1 MRFYEKHY
9 KADDRFEEIYYKMFF
24 DGGGKVLDIGC
35 STGNFAVQDKKNI
48 IGVDLDEDQIK
59 IAKSRGLN
67 AIKFDANK
75 KLPFKD
81 NTFDKVNCRHVI
93 EHLDDMS
100 DNLLRFIR
108 EIRRVLKKNGKL
120 VLITPDLRRVKFE
133 FWHGYVHKHPFIK
146 ESLQKLAYDA
156 GFDKIKVYNFVQGFP
171 GMRFLYERGLITIPL
186 IKKIERIAGRVYG
199 NILVL
204 EAYK

>member
-9 KADDRFEEIYYKMFF
+9 KADERFEEIYYRMFF
-24 DGGGKVLDIGC
+24 SSGRILDIGC

-48 IGVDLDEDQIK
+48 IGIDLDEGQIK

-67 AIKFDANK
+67 AKKIDANK
-75 KLPFKD
+75 KLPF
-81 NTFDKVNCRHVI
+81 NGSTFDKVNCRHVI
-93 EHLDDMS
+93 EHLDDIG
-100 DNLLRFIR
+100 DNLLVFMKD
-108 EIRRVLKKNGKL
+108 IRRVLKKNGRL
-120 VLITPDLRRVKFE
+120 VMITPDLRRVKFE

-146 ESLQKLAYDA
+146 ESLYKLAYDA

-171 GMRFLYERGLITIPL
+171 GIRILYENGLITIP
-186 IKKIERIAGRVYG
+186 IIRKIESIAGRIYG

-204 EAYK
+204 EAWK